1 MKQFLLSL
9 LSRKFLLAL
18 GTVLIMVANGQYTEA
33 VAVVIGYIGV
43 EGAADYKS
51 RSEKVDPVVQAPVVS
66 DSEMVYARK
75 MQ

>member
-1 MKQFLLSL
+1 MKEFLLSL
-9 LSRKFLLAL
+9 LSRKFMLAL

-51 RSEKVDPVVQAPVVS
+51 RSEKVHPIVQEPVLDEHEAVVVQ
-66 DSEMVYARK
+66 
-75 MQ
+75 